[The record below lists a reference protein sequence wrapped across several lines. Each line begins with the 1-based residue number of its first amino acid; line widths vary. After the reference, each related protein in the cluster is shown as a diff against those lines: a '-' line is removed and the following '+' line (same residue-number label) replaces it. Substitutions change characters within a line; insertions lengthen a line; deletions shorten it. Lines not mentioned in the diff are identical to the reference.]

1 MKENKF
7 NDRLRELRKQAGLT
21 QEELAKRINISLM
34 TFKRWE
40 WGQRAP
46 RLEEIKR
53 IAQALN
59 VTEDELLNGP
69 KSDKIEINLIF
80 GSMPEKGEIDMSE
93 NGNKFDL
100 FMNKDGA
107 LGIRGAGNFKSLDD
121 IMKFGADIVEELKRG
136 FEFQQ
141 QRGALTGAGA
151 N

>member
-1 MKENKF
+1 MKWLKYY
-7 NDRLRELRKQAGLT
+7 REKKGLSM
-21 QEELAKRINISLM
+21 EKLANLIGVKLNTIW
-34 TFKRWE
+34 RWE
-40 WGQRAP
+40 NDKASP
-46 RLEEIKR
+46 SVDIIKPLME
-53 IAQALN
+53 ALSI
-59 VTEDELLNGP
+59 TEAELLNGP
-69 KSDKIEINLIF
+69 TAEKIEINLIF